1 MVMQAQPKWWVQ
13 YEVLNIRTW
22 KEIQRELKGNVSFP
36 ACSLS
41 VLFLLAGF
49 PSPGCCRYQRSYNYQ
64 EVSRTLCPSE
74 ATNETGPLEQ
84 LIFVDVASMAPLGA
98 QYKLLVT
105 KLKHF
110 QLQ

>member
-1 MVMQAQPKWWVQ
+1 MRL
-13 YEVLNIRTW
+13 VL
-22 KEIQRELKGNVSFP
+22 
-36 ACSLS
+36 ACFSLH
-41 VLFLLAGF
+41 
-49 PSPGCCRYQRSYNYQ
+49 GCYRYQRSYSYQ

-84 LIFVDVASMAPLGA
+84 LIFVDIASMAPLGA

-105 KLKHF
+105 RIKHF

>member
-1 MVMQAQPKWWVQ
+1 M
-13 YEVLNIRTW
+13 RF
-22 KEIQRELKGNVSFP
+22 FP
-36 ACSLS
+36 CLFIESS
-41 VLFLLAGF
+41 LFLLLLSSTGR
-49 PSPGCCRYQRSYNYQ
+49 CRYQRSYSYQ
-64 EVSRTLCPSE
+64 GVSRTLCPSE

-84 LIFVDVASMAPLGA
+84 PIFVDVASMAPLGA